1 MEARGGIEPPIKV
14 LQTFALPLGDRAS
27 ALFILSERQPGIT
40 SALRKSNTKI
50 PTYSEGNNIS
60 FRNFDLASAKMAA
73 SFPRE
78 SETNIDLEEDRM
90 TKYSVICLVLVL
102 SAAFTA
108 LSSAQQNPEENSTAA
123 AKSPAGVTK
132 SSATE
137 RARPLILSGSVPMEG
152 VKGRF
157 DHFASGQGQVFISAL
172 GNNTVEVISIF
183 GGTVEHTI
191 TGVPGPQGVAYSP
204 EANKLFVA
212 SEKGKLYIY
221 DAVAFNLITTI
232 DFPGGADNLRYD
244 AATKRVYV
252 GCGDD
257 EKTSAIAVVDA
268 MTNQRIDEYKLG
280 GEPESFQL
288 EKSGPN
294 IYVNIPD
301 LKQIAVINRDTKV
314 ITRWPLTGLL
324 MNFPMALDEADHR
337 LFVGIREPPRL
348 GVFDTTSGHTVA
360 MLPSVADSDDLYY
373 DAEHKRVYMPGG
385 EGFIYVFQ
393 MKDPDHF
400 QLLAKVPTALGGR
413 TAGYFGRQGKGM
425 HRFFLAIPAGAGH
438 SAEMRIY
445 TVQD

>member
-1 MEARGGIEPPIKV
+1 MKTVCGIS
-14 LQTFALPLGDRAS
+14 L
-27 ALFILSERQPGIT
+27 
-40 SALRKSNTKI
+40 
-50 PTYSEGNNIS
+50 
-60 FRNFDLASAKMAA
+60 
-73 SFPRE
+73 
-78 SETNIDLEEDRM
+78 
-90 TKYSVICLVLVL
+90 
-102 SAAFTA
+102 A
-108 LSSAQQNPEENSTAA
+108 LSLSGAIATLLSAQQD
-123 AKSPAGVTK
+123 AKKTSPPAIK
-132 SSATE
+132 SSAGSPKRPATE
-137 RARPLILSGSVPMEG
+137 GARPLILSGSVPMEG

-157 DHFASGQGQVFISAL
+157 DHFASGQGQVFVSAL

-191 TGVPGPQGVAYSP
+191 TGVPGPQGVAFSP
-204 EANKLFVA
+204 EASKLFVA

-221 DAVAFNLITTI
+221 DAAEFNLITTI

-244 AATKRVYV
+244 AVTRRVYV

-268 MTNQRIDEYKLG
+268 MTNERIDEYKIG

-301 LKQIAVINRDTKV
+301 LKQIAVINRDTKK

-348 GVFDTTSGHTVA
+348 DVFDTASGHSVA
-360 MLPSVADSDDLYY
+360 VLPSVADSDDLYY

-393 MKDPDHF
+393 MKDPDHY

-425 HRFFLAIPAGAGH
+425 HRFFLAIPARGGG

-445 TVQD
+445 TIED